1 MAVGLTQPE
10 YLEALYEM
18 AEEGIPTQQA
28 RLAEWLGV
36 TPASVSEAVKRL
48 SRRGL
53 VEPGQDRRLRFTR
66 EGEAAA
72 RSLVRR
78 HRLAERF
85 LVEIVGLP
93 WHLAHEEASEWG
105 RIVSDRVEA
114 RMVEMLDDPGTC
126 VHGNPIPGSSH
137 RADQTDLRPLHAMA
151 PGQQVRLERLTED
164 LELDLEVMRFFE
176 NNGLMPGAR
185 ITVLGTAPDGT
196 MTLKVGGEKVGLGGD
211 LRPLGQGSDGDD
223 QDHPGHHADQNGQPG
238 TKPDRSV
245 PIPPPDRVQVR
256 QDDADDDGRFDAL
269 PQRDQERC
277 THWVLPGCLVL
288 FRYA

>member
-1 MAVGLTQPE
+1 MAIGLTQPE

-85 LVEIVGLP
+85 LVEVVGLP

-114 RMVEMLDDPGTC
+114 RMVDMLGDPGTC

-137 RADQTDLRPLHAMA
+137 REDQSGLRPLHTRA

-176 NNGLMPGAR
+176 DSGLMPGAE

-196 MTLKVGGEKVGLGGD
+196 MTLEVGGEKVGLGGHLAD
-211 LRPLGQGSDGDD
+211 NLWVRPG
-223 QDHPGHHADQNGQPG
+223 A
-238 TKPDRSV
+238 
-245 PIPPPDRVQVR
+245 
-256 QDDADDDGRFDAL
+256 
-269 PQRDQERC
+269 
-277 THWVLPGCLVL
+277 
-288 FRYA
+288 